1 MTERAYWLFA
11 FDSPHAAIAAQKL
24 LAGCGAVVMPT
35 LRCITANCGMSLR
48 LTDEAIEDAKRMMQ
62 GSAIDLKLYKLY
74 RVEKRNGE
82 TLCTEQPIPE

>member
-1 MTERAYWLFA
+1 MDQAYWLFA

>member
-48 LTDEAIEDAKRMMQ
+48 LTDEAIEDAKRMMR
-62 GSAIDLKLYKLY
+62 GSAIDLKLYKFY